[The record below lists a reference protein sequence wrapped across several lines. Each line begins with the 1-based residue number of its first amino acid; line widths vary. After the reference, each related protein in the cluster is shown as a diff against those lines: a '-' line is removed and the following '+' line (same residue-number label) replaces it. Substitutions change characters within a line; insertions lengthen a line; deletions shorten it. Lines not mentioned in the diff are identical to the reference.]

1 MSSKNKSENNQEPRF
16 ARTRFRQA
24 SELLASILPITEP
37 ADTLMDRYFKAHRE
51 MGSQDRGFAAE
62 TVYGCLRRLRELRAL
77 SAGTG
82 PFVGLRFEAETLVA
96 TYLITVLG
104 WSGRALEDTD
114 FKDRSTALIKAVRSF
129 DKSSLS
135 FADRLNLPDWLA
147 EPIRQQLGDDEAEK
161 LARALNEPAPVDL
174 RVSTRRISRDDVQ
187 KRLTEQSFDCS
198 PMPLSP
204 WGLRRAQRGPL
215 FNTKEFKD
223 GLFEMQ
229 DEASQLVGWLVS
241 PRPRQTVIDF
251 CAGAGGK
258 TLHLAELMNNK
269 GNLVACDVAA
279 YRLDKMKPR
288 LIRAQLDNVRLLPLS
303 SENDDALK
311 GYYGEADAVLVDA
324 PCSGSGTLRRNPD
337 MKWRVMD
344 IASLHDQQL
353 SILTGAAHLV
363 KPGGRLVYATC
374 SLLAQENQAV
384 VEAFLATHPDFV
396 RVGIDGSDHQDEGIL
411 AAFDALDPILAAN
424 LRERGELVLLPHK
437 HHTDGFFGQ
446 RLQRRL

>member
-1 MSSKNKSENNQEPRF
+1 MSTHKKSHDPQQPRF

-24 SELLASILPITEP
+24 SELLATILPITEP
-37 ADTLMDRYFKAHRE
+37 ADALMDRYFKAHRE

-62 TVYGCLRRLRELRAL
+62 TVYACLRRLRELRAL
-77 SAGTG
+77 CAGAG
-82 PFVGLRFEAETLVA
+82 PFHGLRFEAEALVA
-96 TYLITVLG
+96 TYLITVAG
-104 WSGRALEDTD
+104 WSMRGLEETD
-114 FKDRSTALIKAVRSF
+114 FKDRAEALIKAVRSF
-129 DKSSLS
+129 DKSTLS
-135 FADRLNLPDWLA
+135 FAEKFNLPDWLC
-147 EPIRQQLGDDEAEK
+147 EPLRQQLGDAETEK

-174 RVSTRRISRDDVQ
+174 RVSSRRIDRSELQ
-187 KRLTEQSFDCS
+187 QQLTAQQFDCQ

-204 WGLRRAQRGPL
+204 WGLRREQRGPL
-215 FNTKEFKD
+215 FNTTQFKE

-241 PRPRQTVIDF
+241 PRPRQTIVDF

-258 TLHLAELMNNK
+258 TLHLADLMNNK
-269 GNLVACDVAA
+269 GSIIACDIATH
-279 YRLDKMKPR
+279 RLDKMKPR
-288 LIRAQLDNVRLLPLS
+288 LIRAKLDNVRLLPLNA
-303 SENDDALK
+303 EHDDALR

-337 MKWRVMD
+337 MKWREMD

-353 SILTGAAHLV
+353 AILTAAAHLV

-396 RVGIDGSDHQDEGIL
+396 RVGIDGADHQDASIL
-411 AAFDALDPILAAN
+411 AAFDALDPALAQR
-424 LRERGELVLLPHK
+424 LREHGELVLLPHQ

-446 RLQRRL
+446 RLQRKH